1 MSDEPEHGRRSLD
14 EADGGEPDAA
24 AEAAAETA
32 ATDPAE
38 TKAEGP
44 AQTEAEGPAETD
56 AAEPSEAAAGPVKE
70 PRDKR
75 VLAAMAAGLV
85 VVLALGGLVGW
96 LGYRE
101 YQMRSDETLRQS
113 YLDAARQGALNLTT
127 IDYRHVDADVKR
139 VLDSSTGAFYDDFQ
153 RRAQSFSDVVKQMQ
167 SAAVGKVTEAGVE
180 KATASEGLVLVAV
193 TVHTDV
199 GNGPPQPD
207 RAWRIR
213 LSMQKAGDSVK
224 VSKVEFVQ

>member
-14 EADGGEPDAA
+14 EADGGESDAA

-32 ATDPAE
+32 AADPAE
-38 TKAEGP
+38 
-44 AQTEAEGPAETD
+44 TEAEGPVDADAEGP
-56 AAEPSEAAAGPVKE
+56 AEAAAAPVKA

-96 LGYRE
+96 FGYRE
-101 YQMRSDETLRQS
+101 YQMRRDEALRQS
-113 YLDAARQGALNLTT
+113 YLDAARQGALNLTS

-139 VLDSSTGAFYDDFQ
+139 LLDSSTGRFYDDFQ
-153 RRAQSFSDVVKQMQ
+153 RRAASFSDVVKQMQ

-180 KATASEGLVLVAV
+180 KATASEGSALVAV

-199 GNGPPQPD
+199 SNGPPQPD

-213 LSMQKAGDSVK
+213 LKMQKSGSNVK
-224 VSKVEFVQ
+224 VSEVEFVQ

>member
-1 MSDEPEHGRRSLD
+1 MSDEPEHGRHSLD

-24 AEAAAETA
+24 AEATAGTEAADTAETE
-32 ATDPAE
+32 AE
-38 TKAEGP
+38 DLAEI
-44 AQTEAEGPAETD
+44 EAEGPAE
-56 AAEPSEAAAGPVKE
+56 AAAAPVKE

-75 VLAAMAAGLV
+75 VLAVMAAGLV

-153 RRAQSFSDVVKQMQ
+153 RRAASFSDVVKQMQ

-180 KATASEGLVLVAV
+180 KATVSEGSVLVAV

-213 LSMQKAGDSVK
+213 LGMQKAGDSVK